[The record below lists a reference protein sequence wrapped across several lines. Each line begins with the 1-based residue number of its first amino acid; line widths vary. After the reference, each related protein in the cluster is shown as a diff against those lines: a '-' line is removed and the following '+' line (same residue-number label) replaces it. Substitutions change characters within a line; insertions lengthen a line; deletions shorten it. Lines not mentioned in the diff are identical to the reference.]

1 MKKLHIYI
9 TFISLFTFISCVED
23 INQEFEFEEQVF
35 ISGLLTNEVGFVS
48 VQVQKTVPVT
58 DTTFNA
64 VNDAQI
70 SLFTKDASDNVSL
83 VSDSFTINNGTYTT
97 SEMITPI
104 IGNTYWIKAILKDQT
119 VLISEEETL
128 RSPIPITDMEKT
140 DDSIRI
146 TFSGPT
152 DIQNFYLIHLEF
164 LKDGSLISD
173 ELIVSNDRII
183 NEEEEKVLFING
195 INEGETLRVDINNI
209 NFTTFQF
216 YSNIISNQGDE
227 PELSSL
233 FLPINLV
240 GNITNTTTNE
250 LVLGNFGVAGL
261 TTITMDF

>member
-104 IGNTYWIKAILKDQT
+104 IGNTYWIEAILKNQT